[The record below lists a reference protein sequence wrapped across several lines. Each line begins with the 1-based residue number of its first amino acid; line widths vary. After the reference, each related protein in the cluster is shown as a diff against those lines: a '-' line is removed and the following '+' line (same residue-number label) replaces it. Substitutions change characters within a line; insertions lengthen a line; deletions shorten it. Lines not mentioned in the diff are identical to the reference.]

1 MTNADV
7 SLLLFT
13 IAADGI
19 ALGAA
24 ASTSHT
30 DVEMIVFLAIML
42 HKAPAAFGL
51 VTFLLH
57 EGLEK
62 SRIKKHLLAFSLS
75 APVGT
80 FLTYFCLGASFQ
92 DTLSDFNATGTC
104 MNTCVCHHIKCQLTH
119 CYFLVPHPFLSI
131 RSFRDCNAVL
141 GRDISVRCDSPRPAG
156 TDTTPGIA
164 ADRTIVTDR
173 WIISPLRPDHQT
185 PSLTSDKQNQQ

>member
-1 MTNADV
+1 VTNADV

-104 MNTCVCHHIKCQLTH
+104 MHTCLLSHQMPTH
-119 CYFLVPHPFLSI
+119 TLLFPCSSPF
-131 RSFRDCNAVL
+131 
-141 GRDISVRCDSPRPAG
+141 SVYSLIQGLQCCSRPG
-156 TDTTPGIA
+156 HFC
-164 ADRTIVTDR
+164 
-173 WIISPLRPDHQT
+173 SLRQ
-185 PSLTSDKQNQQ
+185 STSCRN